1 FSELLDLVGGLGR
14 FQVLQTMALMVSIM
28 WLCTQSM
35 LENFSAAVPSHRC
48 WAPLLDNSTAVSTS
62 LSPEALLAI
71 SIPPGPN
78 QRPHQ
83 CRRFRQPQWQLL
95 DPNATATSWSEAD
108 TEPCVDGWVYDR
120 SIFTSTIVAKWN
132 LVCDSHALKP
142 MAQSIYLAGI
152 LVGAA
157 ACGPASD
164 RFGRRLVL
172 TWSYLQ
178 MAVMGTAA
186 AFAPAF
192 PVYCLFRFLLAF
204 AVAGVMMNTG
214 TLLMEW
220 TAARARPLVMTL
232 NSLGFSF
239 GHGLTAAVAYGV
251 RDWTLLQL
259 VVSVPFFLC
268 FLYSWWL
275 PESARWLII
284 KGKPD
289 QALQELRK
297 VARINGHKEAKNLT
311 IEVLMSSVKEEVASA
326 KEPRSVL
333 DLFCVP
339 GLRFRTCISTLCWFA
354 FGFTFFGLALD
365 LQALGSNIFLL
376 QMFIGVVDIP
386 AKMGALLLLS
396 HLGRRPTLAASLL
409 LAGLCILANT
419 LVPHEMGALRSAL
432 AVLGLGGVGAA
443 FTCITIYS
451 SELFPTV
458 LRMTAVG
465 LGQMA
470 ARGGAILGPLV
481 RLLGV
486 HGPWLPLLVYGT
498 VPVLSGLAALL
509 LPETQSLPLPD
520 TIQDVQ
526 NQAVKKATHGTLG
539 NSVLKSTQF

>member
-1 FSELLDLVGGLGR
+1 
-14 FQVLQTMALMVSIM
+14 
-28 WLCTQSM
+28 
-35 LENFSAAVPSHRC
+35 
-48 WAPLLDNSTAVSTS
+48 
-62 LSPEALLAI
+62 
-71 SIPPGPN
+71 
-78 QRPHQ
+78 
-83 CRRFRQPQWQLL
+83 
-95 DPNATATSWSEAD
+95 
-108 TEPCVDGWVYDR
+108 
-120 SIFTSTIVAKWN
+120 
-132 LVCDSHALKP
+132 

-214 TLLMEW
+214 TLRRSLTWRHAGGLHAGSRAEPLGLLAVMEW

-275 PESARWLII
+275 AESARWLLTT
-284 KGKPD
+284 GRLD
-289 QALQELRK
+289 RGLQELWR
-297 VARINGHKEAKNLT
+297 VAAINGKGAVQDTLT
-311 IEVLMSSVKEEVASA
+311 PEVLLSAMREELSMGQPPASLGTLL
-326 KEPRSVL
+326 RM
-333 DLFCVP
+333 P

-396 HLGRRPTLAASLL
+396 RLGRRPTLAASLL